1 MQNAKPKILHVDD
14 DLDILEIS
22 RMALEAVGELSVT
35 QCSSGF
41 KAVEIAPELQPD
53 LFLLDVMMPEID
65 GVETLQELRKLPGFS
80 DTPAIFMTAKS
91 SPDDIEMLMRRGAI
105 SVIKKPFDPL
115 TLADEI
121 VELWRGAMKDRA
133 AS

>member
-1 MQNAKPKILHVDD
+1 MQNATPKILHVDD

-22 RMALEAVGELSVT
+22 RMALETVGDLSVT

-65 GVETLQELRKLPGFS
+65 GIETLQALRKVPGFG

-91 SPDDIEMLMRRGAI
+91 SPDDIEMLMRHGAL

-121 VELWRGAMKDRA
+121 VNLWRDAMKDRV